1 MEGIIFYWFM
11 WIAWVYTTFIM
22 EKNHHRDKLSV
33 LILSII
39 FSSKAAMTIDHYQ
52 LSFPFLLMLIYSYY
66 LTVKQKNTNIILFYF
81 SSTTITFA
89 YAGIMLFS
97 IYDPVWFIIDY
108 RLIVSL
114 IVSIIAIFLGK
125 SNVQRYAL
133 FIMST
138 CHGELLYWMVMSKF
152 HNGISIGNPA
162 FLDIVVIGC
171 FSIYIWSMYHQLII
185 FFEQNVQ
192 KLQRLQKT
200 AKEKQ
205 G

>member
-33 LILSII
+33 FILLII
-39 FSSKAAMTIDHYQ
+39 FSSKGAMIIDHYH
-52 LSFPFLLMLIYSYY
+52 LSIPFLLMLTYSYY
-66 LTVKQKNTNIILFYF
+66 LTAKQKQTNIILYYF
-81 SSTTITFA
+81 ASTTITFA

-114 IVSIIAIFLGK
+114 IVSIITIYLGK
-125 SNVQRYAL
+125 SNLQRYAL
-133 FIMST
+133 LIMSS
-138 CHGELLYWMVMSKF
+138 CHGEFLYWLVMSKF
-152 HNGISIGNPA
+152 HNGISIGNSA

-171 FSIYIWSMYHQLII
+171 FSIYIWSMFHQLII
-185 FFEQNVQ
+185 FFEQSAQ
-192 KLQRLQKT
+192 KLQRLHKT
-200 AKEKQ
+200 TKEKQ